1 VEPPWDD
8 AVVEDRVAVRAPEV
22 SYLAGSLASVRATR
36 GSASPVMVGRDDE
49 LGQLTRLAASGRP
62 EVAIIA
68 GEPGIGKSRLIHE
81 LLAVLPPDTAV
92 LVGQAEPGSLGRP
105 YELLLDALDG
115 AAAVDPALLEA
126 LTDPRRSA
134 VERLHAGITL
144 VARLIG
150 NRRAVVVFEDLHWAD
165 SESAALFERVADLPG
180 PRLLIGT
187 YRPEEVTPRQPVAA
201 LLARMERRHTVRN
214 LWLERLGPADTSA
227 LLAAATGKPA
237 PYRAAMALHQRTGG
251 NPFFL
256 EELLRGYA
264 GEDLE
269 KLVDQP
275 LPWSLAE
282 VLRRQIEELDP
293 AARRVAEAAAVLGQ
307 RVPFDLLATV
317 TGTAEAELIG
327 SLRELVGRGVLTES
341 DDDEFS
347 FRHALLRE
355 ALTGQLLGRQ
365 RRRLHE
371 AALDA
376 LLATGGADP
385 ALVAHHARGA
395 GRYSD
400 MVDAARRGTASYLAI
415 GSAYQALEL
424 AELGLDE
431 LGDDVELLAG
441 AARAAWLA
449 GLLADA
455 TGYALRWRDAAP
467 DPAERA
473 AAQYLLIRLA
483 WEGDDIPEMRRLTD
497 ELVELL
503 GQLPPGEHQARA
515 MVAIAKSM
523 LLRGVDDGGLDW
535 ADRAIAIADEYDL
548 PAVRL
553 AAAMERGSALVNR
566 SATRH
571 EGRALLAAVAEQAE
585 RAEEW
590 VLAARA
596 INNLVFELPTSSLK
610 EQAELLERMRTDA
623 ERAGFEALAVAAYFQ
638 GRARLAMAHGDLG
651 KALARLNEGR
661 RRDEAFLRRGRRS
674 GYHSVMLAGL
684 SLESDDFATVD
695 GLLGELIEVAG
706 AAPVAIAGLRFH
718 LACRRDGLAAALAVF
733 DELLDEIVAAGPQSG
748 DLAHDLVSAAIYAGL
763 PRERLRRF
771 VDALLCRT
779 LQCGWNHLV
788 DAQVAEVAGDPGR
801 ALEDY
806 RRAALDQ
813 EMPPAVRGTAW
824 VGVARAL
831 ISLDRAAEATEPAE
845 RAGKLLARWSGWRVA
860 ELRQVRDRLG
870 LTPEPGQR
878 AVTGAAAL
886 TPREREVALL
896 VADGLTNA
904 ELARRLYISPK
915 TAAVHVSNILH
926 KLGVSSR
933 TEVADAVRR

>member
-1 VEPPWDD
+1 
-8 AVVEDRVAVRAPEV
+8 
-22 SYLAGSLASVRATR
+22 
-36 GSASPVMVGRDDE
+36 MVGRDGE

-62 EVAIIA
+62 EVAIVA
-68 GEPGIGKSRLIHE
+68 GEPGIGKSRLIQE
-81 LLAVLPPDTAV
+81 LLARLPADTAV

-115 AAAVDPALLEA
+115 AAAADPELLQA
-126 LTDPRRSA
+126 LTDAGRSA
-134 VERLHAGITL
+134 VERLHAGLTL

-150 NRRAVVVFEDLHWAD
+150 KRPAVVVFEDLHWAD

-201 LLARMERRHTVRN
+201 LLARMERRHSVTH

-227 LLAAATGKPA
+227 LLAAATGRPP

-264 GEDLE
+264 GDDLE

-282 VLRRQIEELDP
+282 ALRRQIEELDP

-317 TGTAEAELIG
+317 TGTGEAELIG
-327 SLRELVGRGVLTES
+327 SLRELVARGVLTES

-355 ALTGQLLGRQ
+355 ALTAQLLGRQ

-395 GRYSD
+395 GRYAD
-400 MVDAARRGTASYLAI
+400 MVDAARRGAASYLAI

-431 LGDDVELLAG
+431 VGDDVELLTA

-473 AAQYLLIRLA
+473 AAQYLLIRVA
-483 WEGDDIPEMRRLTD
+483 WESDDIPEMRRLTD
-497 ELVELL
+497 ELEELL
-503 GQLPPGEHQARA
+503 GRLPPGEHQARA
-515 MVAIAKSM
+515 MVAIAQSM
-523 LLRGVDDGGLDW
+523 LLRDLYDAGIEW
-535 ADRAIAIADEYDL
+535 ADRALAIANAYDL

-553 AAAMERGSALVNR
+553 AASVERGSGLVNR
-566 SATRH
+566 SATVH
-571 EGRALLAAVAEQAE
+571 EGRALLAAVVEQAE
-585 RAEEW
+585 RAGEW
-590 VLAARA
+590 VLAARS
-596 INNLVFELPTSSLK
+596 INNLVFELPTSSLT

-638 GRARLAMAHGDLG
+638 GRARLAMAQGDLG
-651 KALARLNEGR
+651 KALARLSEGR

-674 GYHSVMLAGL
+674 GYHSVFLAGL
-684 SLESDDFATVD
+684 SLESGDYTTVD
-695 GLLGELIEVAG
+695 GLLGELAEVAG
-706 AAPVAIAGLRFH
+706 AAPVAIGGLRFH
-718 LACRRDGLAAALAVF
+718 LACRRDGLSAALGVY
-733 DELLDEIVAAGPQSG
+733 DELLADVLVAGKQSG
-748 DLAHDLVSAAIYAGL
+748 DLAHDLVSAAIHAGL
-763 PRERLRRF
+763 ARERVRKLA
-771 VDALLCRT
+771 DALLSAPRD
-779 LQCGWNHLV
+779 CGWNHLV
-788 DAQVAEVAGDPGR
+788 EAQLAEVAGEPAR
-801 ALEDY
+801 ALGEY
-806 RRAALDQ
+806 RGAAQDAEL
-813 EMPPAVRGTAW
+813 PPAVRGTAW
-824 VGVARAL
+824 VGVARCLLA
-831 ISLDRAAEATEPAE
+831 LDREPEAAEPVE
-845 RAGKLLARWSGWRVA
+845 RAGQLLARWGGWRLA
-860 ELRQVRDRLG
+860 ELVQVRDRLG
-870 LTPEPGQR
+870 LAPASGQR
-878 AVTGAAAL
+878 TATGTGAL